1 MQRAVTTRLLV
12 VRNWASCFPFF
23 TLTICN
29 INIFLSPQNCPLSGW
44 GVVLA
49 TQLLS
54 RVEAGYPLTLDNRI
68 CRLVVVSS
76 YTGPPLK
83 VTHLTKGMIK
93 TFDQIDSYFY
103 LKLFFHTVNIFV
115 KSSHTPDKKYLKEG
129 MKSFLLNVVL
139 NWPNLSFEFR
149 HHIPIK
155 SVCKKTSSNETLSIL
170 PYHSHSQR
178 SVSVLQFF
186 QVLLKWK

>member
-12 VRNWASCFPFF
+12 VRNRASFFPFF

-49 TQLLS
+49 KQLLS
-54 RVEAGYPLTLDNRI
+54 CVEAGYPLTLDNRI
-68 CRLVVVSS
+68 CRLVVVTPAPTQSHTS
-76 YTGPPLK
+76 HKRNDQDFRSDRFLF
-83 VTHLTKGMIK
+83 LFE
-93 TFDQIDSYFY
+93 TF
-103 LKLFFHTVNIFV
+103 FFHTVNIFV
-115 KSSHTPDKKYLKEG
+115 KSSHTPDKKSLKEG
-129 MKSFLLNVVL
+129 MKSFFLNVLL

-155 SVCKKTSSNETLSIL
+155 SVCKKTSSNEPLSIL

>member
-12 VRNWASCFPFF
+12 VRNRASFFPFF

-49 TQLLS
+49 TQLS
-54 RVEAGYPLTLDNRI
+54 SWVEAGYPLTLDNRI
-68 CRLVVVSS
+68 CRLVVVTPAPHSKS
-76 YTGPPLK
+76 HISQKEWSRLSIRSI
-83 VTHLTKGMIK
+83 LI
-93 TFDQIDSYFY
+93 FIWNF
-103 LKLFFHTVNIFV
+103 FFHTVNIFV

-155 SVCKKTSSNETLSIL
+155 SVCKKNKL
-170 PYHSHSQR
+170 
-178 SVSVLQFF
+178 
-186 QVLLKWK
+186 

>member
-1 MQRAVTTRLLV
+1 MQRAVTTRN
-12 VRNWASCFPFF
+12 RASFFPFF

-54 RVEAGYPLTLDNRI
+54 WVEAGYPLTLDNRI
-68 CRLVVVSS
+68 CRLVV
-76 YTGPPLK
+76 TGPHSKSHISQKEWSRLSIRSI
-83 VTHLTKGMIK
+83 LI
-93 TFDQIDSYFY
+93 FIWNF
-103 LKLFFHTVNIFV
+103 FFHTVNIFV
-115 KSSHTPDKKYLKEG
+115 KSSHTPDKKSLKEG

-139 NWPNLSFEFR
+139 NWSNLSFEFR

-155 SVCKKTSSNETLSIL
+155 SVCKKNKL
-170 PYHSHSQR
+170 
-178 SVSVLQFF
+178 
-186 QVLLKWK
+186 